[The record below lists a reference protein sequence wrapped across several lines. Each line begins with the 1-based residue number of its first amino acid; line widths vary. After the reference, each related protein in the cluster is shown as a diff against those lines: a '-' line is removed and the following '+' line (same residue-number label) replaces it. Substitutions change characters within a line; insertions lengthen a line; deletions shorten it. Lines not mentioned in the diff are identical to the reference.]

1 MEVYTERFGTLE
13 VAPEKILRFPWG
25 MVGFPELNE
34 FFFVP
39 VPNNDVFA
47 WMQSVDS
54 PDVAFLMVDPF
65 VFFPDYEVDLPEAI
79 CEFLEIKDPSDATLL
94 TVVTIPS
101 RNVREMTTNLLAPV
115 VINPV
120 KGLGRQVILESSG
133 YRTKHLLFHRVP
145 PNEERRACGQV
156 GGKCWF

>member
-1 MEVYTERFGTLE
+1 MEVYTARFGTLE
-13 VAPEKILRFPWG
+13 VVPEKILRFPGG
-25 MVGFPELNE
+25 MVGFPELKE

-39 VPNNDVFA
+39 LPDNDVFV
-47 WMQSVDS
+47 WMQAVNN

-65 VFFPDYEVDLPEAI
+65 VFFPDYEVDLSEAI
-79 CEFLEIKDPSDATLL
+79 CEFLGIKDPSEATLL

-115 VINPV
+115 VINHV
-120 KGLGRQVILESSG
+120 KGTGQQVILESSG

-145 PNEERRACGQV
+145 PNEARRACG
-156 GGKCWF
+156 